1 VPPLQIVFISNT
13 SNFIIG
19 TVSNLF
25 ISCLEKHDLKSGDG
39 IVLEFTGTQSS
50 LYLNQQY
57 GYHVANVVNEYNFY
71 VDIRFGKM

>member
-1 VPPLQIVFISNT
+1 MFR
-13 SNFIIG
+13 
-19 TVSNLF
+19 
-25 ISCLEKHDLKSGDG
+25 KHDLKSGDG

-57 GYHVANVVNEYNFY
+57 LGYHVANVVNEYNFY